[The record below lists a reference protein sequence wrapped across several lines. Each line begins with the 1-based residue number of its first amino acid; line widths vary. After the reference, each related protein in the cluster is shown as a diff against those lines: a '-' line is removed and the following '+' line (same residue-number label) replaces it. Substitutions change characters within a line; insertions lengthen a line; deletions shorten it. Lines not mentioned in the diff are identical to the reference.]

1 MGGKGVVE
9 SIRAEPIRFLSRGQI
24 VEVDADLAPT
34 ATLLDFLRVGLRRTG
49 SKEGCAEGD
58 CGACTMVVAEPG
70 ADGKLKYAAV
80 NGCIQL
86 VGQMDGKALITV
98 EDIGS
103 EQALH
108 PVQQAMVDC
117 HGSQCGF
124 CTPGFVMSLFAHQR
138 NHEPADSDALCDT
151 LAGNLCRCTGYRPI
165 LEAGHQALQAGEDAA
180 AVAAW
185 EADTLAKLQALRRKT
200 PLRHANAAG
209 AFYAPRDYA
218 ELWAAMAATDP
229 AERWLLA
236 GGTDVGLWITKQ
248 HRKPAAI
255 IHLGQLAALHGV
267 TADADGVRIG
277 AMASFT
283 DALPALADLHPDLG
297 ALVRRIGSRQVRNAG
312 TLGGNI
318 ANGSPIGDS
327 MPALIALG
335 ATLTLLSAR
344 GERRMP
350 LEDFFIA
357 YRKTALAPDEIV
369 ARVDV
374 PKPVADGRYAVY
386 KLSKRFDQDISA
398 VLGAF
403 AVAVKDG
410 RILSARL
417 AFGGMAGIPQ
427 RAAKA
432 EAALIG
438 QDWARI
444 DDCFE
449 AAVAALAE
457 DFSPLDD
464 MRASAA
470 YRLLAAQNLLRKF
483 AAEAKAGK
491 PIRLFG
497 EAAE

>member
-1 MGGKGVVE
+1 MVE
-9 SIRAEPIRFLSRGQI
+9 SMRAEPIRFLSRGEI
-24 VEVDADLAPT
+24 VEVDAGLAPT
-34 ATLLDFLRVGLRRTG
+34 TTLLDFLRLDLRRTG

-58 CGACTMVVAEPG
+58 CGACTMVVAQPDDKG
-70 ADGKLKYAAV
+70 GLRYSAV

-165 LEAGHQALQAGEDAA
+165 LEAGQQALQAGEDAA

-185 EADTLAKLQALRRKT
+185 EADTLAKLQGLSRKA
-200 PLRHANAAG
+200 PLQHANAEG

-218 ELWAAMAATDP
+218 ELWAAMAETDP
-229 AERWLLA
+229 ASRWILA

-255 IHLGQLAALHGV
+255 IHLGQLAALQSMDETAGGV
-267 TADADGVRIG
+267 SIG
-277 AMASFT
+277 AMTSFT
-283 DALPALADLHPDLG
+283 DALPALAKLHPDLG
-297 ALVRRIGSRQVRNAG
+297 LLLRRIGSRQVRNAG

-335 ATLTLLSAR
+335 ATLTLLSVR

-374 PKPVADGRYAVY
+374 PGPATDSRYAVY

-403 AVAVKDG
+403 AVTVRDG
-410 RILSARL
+410 RIIAARL
-417 AFGGMAGIPQ
+417 AFGGMSGIPQ

-432 EAALIG
+432 EVALIG
-438 QDWARI
+438 QDF
-444 DDCFE
+444 DGFE
-449 AAVAALAE
+449 PAVAALAQ

-470 YRLLAAQNLLRKF
+470 YRLLGAQNLLRKF
-483 AAEAKAGK
+483 AAEAKTGK